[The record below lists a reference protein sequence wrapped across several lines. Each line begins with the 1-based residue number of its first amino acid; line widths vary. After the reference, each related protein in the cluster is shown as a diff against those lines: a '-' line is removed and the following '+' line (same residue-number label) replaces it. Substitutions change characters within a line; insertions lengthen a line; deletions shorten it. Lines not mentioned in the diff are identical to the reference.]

1 MSGMTAAPWQD
12 KVAPSPRAG
21 AEARLTANLQYVL
34 PALGVLIG
42 FLLIIGPFLCGLARS
57 LLVWHGD
64 AVRLSIAHFSGL
76 LSDVK
81 FYDAVG
87 NTLFCGVCTTAISTM
102 LGISLAWIVART
114 NVPGKSVF
122 ETLNLVPFFMSPY
135 VGAIAWTFL
144 VAPYSGLLQ
153 NFLKDTFHVSAD
165 WLNIYSRGGVIWVL
179 SLFYTP
185 YVYLLVISPLRQMDG
200 ALEDAARVHGAS
212 FWMTVRAITLPLME
226 PAILSAALIVFITS
240 TGLFDV
246 PLALTATKG
255 IRMVPTEIFSLVNYP
270 SDLGRASAYGIVIVT
285 ATIGLT
291 LLQRRHLSRRRHTIV
306 TGKGYRARPLE
317 LTWRG
322 KTVALAIECT
332 YIATAVILPVLV
344 LIAVAISPLWTGRF
358 HIASATLANFH
369 YVLFEYTMT
378 QHALVNSLILAV
390 SGACI
395 GVVLSMLQAYF
406 LERTRSRWRTTA
418 DIVLSLPLGIPGI
431 ILSLFFLI
439 LAIRTP
445 LYATLSI
452 MLIAYVARFFP
463 FSTRTV
469 GAMMAGLHGELE
481 ESARASGATWLQ
493 TMRFIVLPLLKP
505 ALAAAWIMLF
515 VIFIRELGASILLYS
530 SGTETLSVAMVL
542 LSENSAG
549 YVAALALVQLALL
562 LGAFTVSRLTKT
574 QMV

>member
-1 MSGMTAAPWQD
+1 MARQG
-12 KVAPSPRAG
+12 RAIP
-21 AEARLTANLQYVL
+21 ARRRQARLSANLQYVL
-34 PALGVLIG
+34 PALGALIG

-76 LSDVK
+76 LSDVR

-87 NTLFCGVCTTAISTM
+87 NTLFCGVCTTAISAM

-144 VAPYSGLLQ
+144 VAPDSGLLQ

-165 WLNIYSRGGVIWVL
+165 RLNIYSRGGVIWVL

-200 ALEDAARVHGAS
+200 ARNDAARVHGAS

-291 LLQRRHLSRRRHTIV
+291 LLQRRHQPTPAHDRDR
-306 TGKGYRARPLE
+306 KGYRARPLE

-332 YIATAVILPVLV
+332 YIATAVTPVLV
-344 LIAVAISPLWTGRF
+344 LIGSGFRRCGPVASTSPRR
-358 HIASATLANFH
+358 H
-369 YVLFEYTMT
+369 
-378 QHALVNSLILAV
+378 
-390 SGACI
+390 
-395 GVVLSMLQAYF
+395 
-406 LERTRSRWRTTA
+406 WRTF
-418 DIVLSLPLGIPGI
+418 IMCCSN
-431 ILSLFFLI
+431 
-439 LAIRTP
+439 TP
-445 LYATLSI
+445 
-452 MLIAYVARFFP
+452 
-463 FSTRTV
+463 
-469 GAMMAGLHGELE
+469 
-481 ESARASGATWLQ
+481 
-493 TMRFIVLPLLKP
+493 
-505 ALAAAWIMLF
+505 
-515 VIFIRELGASILLYS
+515 
-530 SGTETLSVAMVL
+530 
-542 LSENSAG
+542 
-549 YVAALALVQLALL
+549 
-562 LGAFTVSRLTKT
+562 
-574 QMV
+574 